1 MVIKKIE
8 TRDYLRTFITRA
20 NKEAGV
26 IYNASKL
33 NSIKECEDY
42 LLNLVKNLRHNKQ
55 DNKAYIK
62 EIDSLK
68 EKIEILNNNLL
79 AKNKEKANLKD
90 KFEKL
95 EAERVF
101 YITQAK
107 EAGQA
112 REKALKDREY
122 YSLEANLWKDD
133 YFKEK
138 DKHNS
143 TKVRLEDFI
152 VIILVLGLISILE
165 ALSIAMLIWK

>member
-8 TRDYLRTFITRA
+8 TRDYLRIFITRA

-62 EIDSLK
+62 EINELK
-68 EKIEILNNNLL
+68 EEIEILNNNLL

-95 EAERVF
+95 EAERAF

-107 EAGQA
+107 EAGEK
-112 REKALKDREY
+112 REKAEKEKEY
-122 YSLEANLWKDD
+122 YRNNALYWNDSFHETDNKLTRAENLNFFFGLLVFVEA
-133 YFKEK
+133 
-138 DKHNS
+138 
-143 TKVRLEDFI
+143 I
-152 VIILVLGLISILE
+152 
-165 ALSIAMLIWK
+165 SIAMLIWK

>member
-33 NSIKECEDY
+33 NNIKECEDY

-62 EIDSLK
+62 EIDNLK
-68 EKIEILNNNLL
+68 EELEIQNTG
-79 AKNKEKANLKD
+79 NKR
-90 KFEKL
+90 L
-95 EAERVF
+95 EAERAF
-101 YITQAK
+101 YVTQAD
-107 EAGQA
+107 EAKKA
-112 REKALKDREY
+112 RI
-122 YSLEANLWKDD
+122 
-133 YFKEK
+133 KEK
-138 DKHNS
+138 DYKEFYKNMADNWEIAY
-143 TKVRLEDFI
+143 KFQEGKNKIIRDFNIFLSFVI
-152 VIILVLGLISILE
+152 VLE